1 MGNVLGVQV
10 RIRHKIPWLSS
21 AGAKGTVTMMIGSR
35 RLQIL
40 ETGPAMSLK
49 RVDPMWRMLYT
60 PLTNAIALD
69 FVSPDI

>member
-1 MGNVLGVQV
+1 
-10 RIRHKIPWLSS
+10 
-21 AGAKGTVTMMIGSR
+21 MMIGSR
-35 RLQIL
+35 KLQIL
-40 ETGPAMSLK
+40 VTGPAMSLK

>member
-49 RVDPMWRMLYT
+49 RVDPMWRML
-60 PLTNAIALD
+60 
-69 FVSPDI
+69 